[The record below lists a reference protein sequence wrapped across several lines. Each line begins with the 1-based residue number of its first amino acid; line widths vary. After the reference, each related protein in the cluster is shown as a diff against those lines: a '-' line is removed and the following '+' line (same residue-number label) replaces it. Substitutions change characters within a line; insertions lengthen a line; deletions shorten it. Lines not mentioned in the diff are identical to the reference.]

1 MFVCPA
7 GHMSTRKART
17 GKKGQRKYTNQSTT
31 FYFDIEKCKTCPLRE
46 GCYKDG
52 AKSKTY
58 SVTIKST
65 EHEEQAAFQ
74 ETEQFRELARNR
86 YKIEAKNSELKN
98 PHGYDSARSAGLFG
112 MGIQAATTI
121 FAVNLKR
128 IIKLMNE
135 RE

>member
-1 MFVCPA
+1 MA
-7 GHMSTRKART
+7 TRKART
-17 GKKGQRKYTNQSTT
+17 GKKGQNTNQSMT
-31 FYFDIEKCKTCPLRE
+31 FYFEIEKCKTCPLRV
-46 GCYKDG
+46 GCFKEG

-65 EHEEQAAFQ
+65 EHEEHAAFQ
-74 ETEQFRELARNR
+74 ETIQFKELSRIR

-98 PHGYDSARSAGLFG
+98 PHGFDTAKSAGLFG

-128 IIKLMNE
+128 IIKLVNE
-135 RE
+135 KE